1 MFANLFL
8 SGVMLQ
14 RAGLPLWV
22 WLLLFVIVVLI
33 VIFAAMRN
41 AKESGTDVEV
51 HAHADHA
58 EVAPAPEAPVTPD
71 DLTKIEGIGPKISSV
86 FHAAGITTFVKMAA
100 TEASALQ
107 KILDDANIRLGNPE
121 TWPEQAA
128 LAAKGDWAALEKLQD
143 QLQGGRRA

>member
-1 MFANLFL
+1 MFVNLFL
-8 SGVMLQ
+8 SGAWLQ

-33 VIFAAMRN
+33 VIFAAMMN
-41 AKESGTDVEV
+41 AKQSGADVEV

-58 EVAPAPEAPVTPD
+58 EAAPAPEGPATPD

-86 FHAAGITTFVKMAA
+86 FQAAGITTFAKLAA

-107 KILDDANIRLGNPE
+107 KILDEANIRLGNPE

-128 LAAKGDWAALEKLQD
+128 LAAKGDWAALETLQD
-143 QLQGGRRA
+143 DLQGGRRA